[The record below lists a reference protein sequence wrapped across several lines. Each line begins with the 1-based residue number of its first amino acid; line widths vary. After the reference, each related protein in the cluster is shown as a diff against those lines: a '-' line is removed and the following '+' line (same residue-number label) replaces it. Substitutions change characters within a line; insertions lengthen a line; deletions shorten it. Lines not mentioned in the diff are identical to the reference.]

1 MFTEE
6 FIAQRERSR
15 EYFLKLEDLLKDTVR
30 NEEDVVNR
38 HFRMETIITWLRDG
52 KVVATAK
59 AFHRL
64 PNGKREMYVH
74 VDGEKLLY
82 SGHHAEM
89 IRGWGERGK
98 IKRRKEA

>member
-1 MFTEE
+1 MFTHEV
-6 FIAQRERSR
+6 IAQRERSR

-30 NEEDVVNR
+30 NEEDVVNQ
-38 HFRMETIITWLRDG
+38 HFRLETLITWLRNG

-59 AFHRL
+59 VHTGC
-64 PNGKREMYVH
+64 NGKRRMYVH

-82 SGHHAEM
+82 SGHQHEM